1 MSFDAFLET
10 AWNDH
15 ADRPD
20 EVAARLASSLGL
32 VTDAAGIAPYAR
44 IVAHV
49 YGEHLGRWTDGVA
62 LIESLRRSA
71 ANDGKP
77 ETASALARYAG
88 ALLCGAG
95 DDAAL
100 AALDRDDRIAALAIA
115 SSAFT
120 ARSEWSRAIGALD
133 EALKEAEP
141 GIVYGSQAI
150 RPLAVAGNNL
160 AEALESRPDR
170 SANETFSMIG
180 AAQAGL
186 TYWKRAGTW
195 LEEERAFWRLAKS
208 RLAAGDYADAI
219 ASARD
224 CLAVCESNDAPA
236 FERFFGYAALAQ
248 AQRAAGDTAGA
259 AASARTAVEL
269 HSRVPEDERHW
280 CAAELAR
287 LSG

>member
-1 MSFDAFLET
+1 MTDDKPHEYVPQIVTETMS
-10 AWNDH
+10 
-15 ADRPD
+15 
-20 EVAARLASSLGL
+20 ARLQMP
-32 VTDAAGIAPYAR
+32 V
-44 IVAHV
+44 
-49 YGEHLGRWTDGVA
+49 
-62 LIESLRRSA
+62 LR
-71 ANDGKP
+71 
-77 ETASALARYAG
+77 EQ
-88 ALLCGAG
+88 
-95 DDAAL
+95 L
-100 AALDRDDRIAALAIA
+100 AAM
-115 SSAFT
+115 T
-120 ARSEWSRAIGALD
+120 AER
-133 EALKEAEP
+133 
-141 GIVYGSQAI
+141 
-150 RPLAVAGNNL
+150 NNL
-160 AEALESRPDR
+160 AEALESKPDR